1 MRIESFSIK
10 QITISIFL
18 MIGLAAIVLS
28 LFAGG
33 YFRQA
38 ALDAQIK
45 SLSRV
50 IEVAT
55 DEKLKEVKQNTFDLG
70 MRLSN
75 NAELIKKIKNSAPQS
90 KESIVVLL
98 DDPFVNG
105 FVGFSNINLQK
116 IRIFDMELQL
126 VAESSKG
133 MKGLDVALPAY
144 LQQELKQRHGVDRLK
159 AIDSLW
165 LSYDKPLF
173 STLVPMGGLHLI
185 GYVEVVIDPILNL
198 ADIGKIT
205 QTPVSVFSAK
215 GEAVKLTDQDVRSYL
230 PIDYTLLTTSG
241 EQAFRL
247 VGYENVD
254 NLNREMQNT
263 QVVTTSGFLLLTLSV
278 LLSALWLFHYF
289 LLQPMKQMIVNMK
302 KIAGGQL
309 DLDIDKKGLKEF
321 SILAAAFNAMADQI
335 RLRTNE
341 LHDSQDRLLH
351 LLDLDNSAILCFGS
365 VNDMVY
371 FNKGASEFFGY
382 TQDEMYDLEFSEL
395 FTDDITQLTNELE
408 KPGTLHLP
416 LECIAK
422 AGRLFKSDAVI
433 STLSAMGE
441 SGYAVVLG
449 SMSRQPIAKEALP
462 VETQDIKEV
471 EQSLKRILEIASNNP
486 GLLLG
491 GEGDASAETLRDK
504 SANDKVVLR
513 EQVVNVMNASLE
525 CWEHE
530 LGKSKLALAEES
542 KIWPV
547 YIDKSTPTTRTL
559 DKYLQ
564 IDSCPQNPRCQR
576 VIDTAE
582 FVLKHIPEQQQT
594 ACQGRLVD
602 SLETLRQSISGT

>member
-1 MRIESFSIK
+1 
-10 QITISIFL
+10 

-28 LFAGG
+28 FFAGS

-55 DEKLKEVKQNTFDLG
+55 EEKLKEVKKNTFNLG

-75 NAELIKKIKNSAPQS
+75 NASLIKLIKNSSPQS
-90 KESIVVLL
+90 KNNVAHLL
-98 DDPFVNG
+98 DDPFING

-116 IRIFDMELQL
+116 IRVFDLDLQL
-126 VAESSKG
+126 VAESSR
-133 MKGLDVALPAY
+133 GLSGLNTALSLHMQQQ
-144 LQQELKQRHGVDRLK
+144 LQQRHGVDRLK

-165 LSYDKPLF
+165 LSHSKPLF

-185 GYVEVVIDPILNL
+185 GYVEVVIDPVLNL

-205 QTPVSVFSAK
+205 QTPVSVFSAQ
-215 GEAVKLTDQDVRSYL
+215 GHAVKETVQDVQSYL
-230 PIDYTLLTTSG
+230 PVEYFLLTSSG
-241 EQAFRL
+241 EHAFRL

-254 NLNREMQNT
+254 SLNQEMHST
-263 QVVTTSGFLLLTLSV
+263 QLVTTSGFLLLTLSV
-278 LLSALWLFHYF
+278 LLVALWLFHYF
-289 LLQPMKQMIVNMK
+289 LLQPMKQMISSMK
-302 KIAGGQL
+302 KMAGGQL
-309 DLDIDKKGLKEF
+309 DLDINKKGLKEF
-321 SILAAAFNAMADQI
+321 SILATAFNAMADQI

-351 LLDLDNSAILCFGS
+351 LLDLDSSAILCFGDE
-365 VNDMVY
+365 NDVVY
-371 FNKGASEFFGY
+371 FNKGASDFFGY
-382 TQDEMYDLEFSEL
+382 TQDELYDLVFSEL
-395 FTDDITQLTNELE
+395 FTDDITQLTSELE
-408 KPGTLHLP
+408 KPGVLHQP
-416 LECIAK
+416 VECIAK
-422 AGRLFKSDAVI
+422 AGRLFKTDAVI
-433 STLSAMGE
+433 SVLSATGE

-449 SMSRQPIAKEALP
+449 SSPQAATVQEAQP
-462 VETQDIKEV
+462 VEAKDILGV
-471 EQSLKRILEIASNNP
+471 EQSLKRILEIATNNP

-491 GEGDASAETLRDK
+491 GEADPAIDALRDK
-504 SANDKVVLR
+504 SANDKASMR
-513 EQVVNVMNASLE
+513 EKVVNVMNASLE

-564 IDSCPQNPRCQR
+564 IDSCPKNPRCQR

-582 FVLKHIPEQQQT
+582 FVLKYLPEQQST
-594 ACQGRLVD
+594 VCHGRLIE
-602 SLETLRQSISGT
+602 SLDALRQFISGV